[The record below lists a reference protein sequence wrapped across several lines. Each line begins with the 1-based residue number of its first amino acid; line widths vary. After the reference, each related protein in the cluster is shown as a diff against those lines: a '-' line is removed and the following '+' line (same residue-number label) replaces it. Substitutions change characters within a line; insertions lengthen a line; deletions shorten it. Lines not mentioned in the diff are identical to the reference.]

1 VVETYALL
9 LASLLLLYG
18 ALNDLYGCQMV
29 FVSGVLLLQLDRP
42 GARLLLRS
50 SPSFRPW
57 PAGIGAASLAPGSL
71 AIISASYMEYELGQ
85 PIGSGLASRR
95 SRPPSVRF
103 LVG

>member
-42 GARLLLRS
+42 GARFLLRS

-57 PAGIGAASLAPGSL
+57 PARHRRGIPRARK
-71 AIISASYMEYELGQ
+71 
-85 PIGSGLASRR
+85 SGYH
-95 SRPPSVRF
+95 
-103 LVG
+103 